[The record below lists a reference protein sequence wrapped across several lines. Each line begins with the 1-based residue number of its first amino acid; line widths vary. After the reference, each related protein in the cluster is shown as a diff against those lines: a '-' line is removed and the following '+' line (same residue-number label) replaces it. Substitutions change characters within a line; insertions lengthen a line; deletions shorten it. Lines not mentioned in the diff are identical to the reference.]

1 MSRSQQE
8 YNWDYYQTLDEIYA
22 WLDKLAEDHPD
33 VVSTFEIGTTVENRV
48 IKGIKI
54 DYKKRERPTIG
65 LLKGALHAREW
76 ITPATVTWI
85 VNQFLTSEDTN
96 VRNLAENVVWH
107 VIPVANPDGYVYS
120 FTHVSTSLSNL
131 LLDEELLYKTR
142 KIFTYRIECGGRTEI
157 EQILHPA
164 HIWVSMMI

>member
-1 MSRSQQE
+1 MDAQLQRPVSRSQQE

-54 DYKKRERPTIG
+54 DYKKQERPTIG

-131 LLDEELLYKTR
+131 LLD
-142 KIFTYRIECGGRTEI
+142 
-157 EQILHPA
+157 
-164 HIWVSMMI
+164 